1 MKVVI
6 TGALGHIGSR
16 LVRDLPAWDP
26 GCEVVMI
33 DNMSAQRYCSLFDLP
48 GGARYRF
55 VESDVTEANLAP
67 LFAGADAVF
76 HLAAITNA
84 AASFEI
90 AQELERN
97 NFQATEKVALA
108 CLAAKAPL
116 VYLSSTSVYGTSAK
130 QVAEDCSDDELRPQ
144 SPYAETKLKEE
155 RLVAALCAKG
165 LRAVSFRFGTIF
177 GVSPGMRFHTA
188 VNKFCWQACLG
199 QQITVWRTAYDQL
212 RPYLDLEDA
221 MAAFRLVLE
230 RSLYDGGLYN
240 VLTGNFTVSRI
251 TDEIRRHVPD
261 LKIEFIDAK
270 IMNQLSYEVL
280 DSKFRGKGF
289 TPHGDIARGIAD
301 TVARL
306 AVANNAARAA
316 IRSAP

>member
-1 MKVVI
+1 MKVVV

-16 LVRDLPAWDP
+16 LIRELPAWRP
-26 GCEVVMI
+26 GCEIVMI

-48 GGARYRF
+48 KGARYRF
-55 VESDVTEANLAP
+55 IEADVTKTDLAP
-67 LFAGADAVF
+67 IFDGADAVF

-90 AQELERN
+90 AKELERN
-97 NFQATEKVALA
+97 NFQATEKVAGA

-130 QVAEDCSDDELRPQ
+130 QIDEDCSPEELKPQ

-155 RLVAALCAKG
+155 RLVAELGAKG
-165 LRAVSFRFGTIF
+165 LKAVSFRFGTIF

-188 VNKFCWQACLG
+188 VNKFCWQTCVG
-199 QQITVWRTAYDQL
+199 QPITVWRTAYDQL

-221 MAAFRLVLE
+221 MGAFRFILE
-230 RSLYDGGLYN
+230 KSMFDGGLYN
-240 VLTGNFTVSRI
+240 VLTGNYTVRRI
-251 TDEIRRHVPD
+251 TDEIRGHVPD
-261 LKIEFIDAK
+261 LKIDFVDAQ

-280 DSKFRGKGF
+280 DAKFRAKGYA
-289 TPHGDIARGIAD
+289 PRGDISRGVAD

-306 AVANNAARAA
+306 RAAGEGARAT
-316 IRSAP
+316 